1 MSLELKGLIDNTE
14 MKYINTNNILAGYDG
29 IRLLTW
35 PTSIAGLRLVPTSI
49 TMSVRRTC
57 SHKFTPKK
65 RYNDEKK
72 KQY

>member
-1 MSLELKGLIDNTE
+1 MDNTE
-14 MKYINTNNILAGYDG
+14 IKYINTNNILAGYDG

-57 SHKFTPKK
+57 SHKFTPKSVTMTK
-65 RYNDEKK
+65 RKNSIERVF
-72 KQY
+72 